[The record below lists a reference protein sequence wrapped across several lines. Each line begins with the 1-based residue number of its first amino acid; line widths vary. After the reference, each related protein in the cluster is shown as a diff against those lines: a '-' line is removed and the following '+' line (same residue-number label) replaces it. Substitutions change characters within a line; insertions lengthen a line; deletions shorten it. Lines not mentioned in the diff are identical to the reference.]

1 MKTIKVLTELKV
13 WSKARMLSKRT
24 FMLTNKEPFS
34 KDFGLRNQINR
45 SSGSVMD
52 NIAEGFGR
60 SGNKEFAQF
69 LFIAK
74 GSLTEVQS
82 QLYRALDRNYLTKE
96 IFKELEFTVNEIHK
110 MIYGLAKKLK
120 QADHNGIK
128 SNF

>member
-1 MKTIKVLTELKV
+1 
-13 WSKARMLSKRT
+13 
-24 FMLTNKEPFS
+24 MLTNKEPFS